1 MTKRTRRTHSAAFKV
16 DRISSASNIEE
27 RMCAEVTAL
36 AGSDVLQEITLTDV
50 RTGGQCTVSTNWL
63 FVCIGGVPQT
73 EWAQEVGIV
82 RDEGGYLV
90 TGPDLQEY
98 RANLKWPLERA
109 PSATLIRARLRAPV
123 RGARS

>member
-1 MTKRTRRTHSAAFKV
+1 
-16 DRISSASNIEE
+16 
-27 RMCAEVTAL
+27 
-36 AGSDVLQEITLTDV
+36 VLQEITLTDV
-50 RTGGQCTVSTNWL
+50 HTGRQRTVMTSWL

-109 PSATLIRARLRAPV
+109 PLHLETCLPGVFAAGDVRHASIKRVASAV
-123 RGARS
+123 GEGAMAVALVHRYLNSA